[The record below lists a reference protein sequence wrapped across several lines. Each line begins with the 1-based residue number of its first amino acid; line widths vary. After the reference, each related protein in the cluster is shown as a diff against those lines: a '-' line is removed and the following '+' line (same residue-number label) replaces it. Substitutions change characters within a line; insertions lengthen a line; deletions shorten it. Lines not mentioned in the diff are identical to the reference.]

1 MGWGAGGS
9 CTPRP
14 PIRQQTAQET
24 RVITVV
30 FLGLLLDLLA
40 FTLLLPLLPGL
51 LESHGRAHDPLYGS
65 WQRGV
70 DWFAAAIRM
79 PAEKRYN
86 SVLFGGLIGSVF
98 SFLQFLLAP
107 LTGAVSD
114 CLGRRP
120 VMLLSLAGLATS
132 YAVWAASRSFA
143 AFLASRV
150 IGGISKGNVSLS
162 TAIVADLGSPS
173 ARSRGMSSG
182 WPSPWASPWAPCWVP
197 PCPRRRYPGSPCSS
211 LPPTCCLFSASCR
224 RPCPQRSGHPP
235 SPPGSKPLWICSA
248 PWPCSVSRPWPAART
263 HLLETT
269 WEPSPP
275 GPGVFP
281 LPLPV
286 LGPRVHPELPCPSA
300 LPVQQPAAGKDVFLH
315 RPHHG
320 HRAGCLRAEDQPWRG
335 DCSCE
340 AGHPAARARLP
351 PHRLGAHAAC
361 AGLGVAAVLLRCR
374 SRGALPVLCGCQL
387 WLAQAEG
394 HDHGHPAEPGRPG
407 QGGGT
412 HGGCLS
418 VLAGGGQG
426 LLHCVLW
433 PLPAP
438 PPAPV
443 ESEASSP
450 RTQGRVAEPAPPR
463 AGGEE
468 AWAGDPPSPWAQPRT
483 AQGLQPQR
491 ARDTHGPSL
500 GVDGPV
506 GLGAVTPNPSR
517 LSLGFSLSDS
527 VSQASE

>member
-1 MGWGAGGS
+1 MPGAAMPPSGPWRRVDIRRWGGQRWPHADLTHSQPGGIMGWGAGGS

-14 PIRQQTAQET
+14 PIRQQTAPET

-65 WQRGV
+65 WQRAV
-70 DWFAAAIRM
+70 DWFAAAIGM

-173 ARSRGMSSG
+173 TRSRGMSSG
-182 WPSPWASPWAPCWVP
+182 WPSHWASPWAPCLVP
-197 PCPRRRYPGSPCSS
+197 PCPRRRYPGLPCSS
-211 LPPTCCLFSASCR
+211 LPRTCCLFSASCQ

-235 SPPGSKPLWICSA
+235 SPPGSELLQICSA

-263 HLLETT
+263 HLLETDSGT
-269 WEPSPP
+269 SAAWAWCISSTSSCSRAWSTRSAS
-275 GPGVFP
+275 
-281 LPLPV
+281 LPT
-286 LGPRVHPELPCPSA
+286 SA
-300 LPVQQPAAGKDVFLH
+300 S
-315 RPHHG
+315 
-320 HRAGCLRAEDQPWRG
+320 
-335 DCSCE
+335 CS
-340 AGHPAARARLP
+340 AGHLAARAGLP

-361 AGLGVAAVLLRCR
+361 ARLGAAALLLRCR
-374 SRGALPVLCGCQL
+374 GRGALPVLCGCQL
-387 WLAQAEG
+387 WLTWAEG
-394 HDHGHPAEPGRPG
+394 HDHGHTAEPGRPG

-412 HGGCLS
+412 PCGCLS
-418 VLAGGGQG
+418 ILAGRGQG
-426 LLHCVLW
+426 LLHRVLW

-438 PPAPV
+438 LPAPV
-443 ESEASSP
+443 EPEASSP
-450 RTQGRVAEPAPPR
+450 RAQGRVAEPAPPKL
-463 AGGEE
+463 GERRP
-468 AWAGDPPSPWAQPRT
+468 GDVTPHPAPPSPGPRPGQPR
-483 AQGLQPQR
+483 A
-491 ARDTHGPSL
+491 
-500 GVDGPV
+500 
-506 GLGAVTPNPSR
+506 
-517 LSLGFSLSDS
+517 
-527 VSQASE
+527 